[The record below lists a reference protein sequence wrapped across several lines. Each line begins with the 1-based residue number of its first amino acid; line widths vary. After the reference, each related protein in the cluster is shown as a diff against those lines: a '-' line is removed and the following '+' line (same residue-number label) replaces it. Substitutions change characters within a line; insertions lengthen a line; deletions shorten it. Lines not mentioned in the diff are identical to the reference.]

1 MQELNKLVDLTLK
14 LPMLNWNNYWWT
26 LFWTQLLMHNMM
38 GLLLG
43 CIVKH

>member
-1 MQELNKLVDLTLK
+1 VQELNKLVDLTLK
-14 LPMLNWNNYWWT
+14 LPMFNWNNYLWT
-26 LFWTQLLMHNMM
+26 LFSTQLLVHNMM